1 MGKSA
6 HGVSTRPRKETPV
19 AFSLASRTSRLH
31 GSAIRELLKI
41 TQQPEVISL
50 AGGFPAPELFPIEAL
65 QKASET
71 VFRVHGPSALQYG
84 PTEGVGALRARI
96 AATQPF
102 RVLPEQVLVTTGS
115 QQGLFLVSQIM
126 LDPGDYVV
134 VESPTYLGALQT
146 FDAHQAEYLI
156 VESDVKGVIPESLE
170 AVLSNAPVKPKFIYL
185 IPNHQNPSGRTL
197 DAVRRSQVVEI
208 AERHDVLIIED
219 DPYGPLTFM
228 GHLPPPLRAFS
239 DTHVVYLGSF
249 SKVFAPSLRV
259 GYAIPPAGLFKY
271 MVQLKQTADLQT
283 GNLPQLLAL
292 ETFAELDFDAH
303 LERLRATYGHR
314 CESMMGALEAYF
326 PKGTTWTNPTGGMFV
341 WVQLDSDVDTQAL
354 LDRAVEHKV
363 AFVPG
368 APFCIDGKGQNAL
381 RLNFSNVAPAV
392 IEEGVKRLAGL
403 VKAAAAAA
411 V

>member
-6 HGVSTRPRKETPV
+6 HGAAIRPRKEPPV
-19 AFSLASRTSRLH
+19 AYSLASRTSRLH

-50 AGGFPAPELFPIEAL
+50 AGGLPAPELFPIEAL
-65 QKASET
+65 RKASDT

-102 RVLPEQVLVTTGS
+102 RVLPEQVLITTGS
-115 QQGLFLVSQIM
+115 QQGIFQIAQIM

-134 VESPTYLGALQT
+134 VESPSYLGALQT
-146 FDAHQAEYLI
+146 FDAHQAEFLI
-156 VESDVKGVIPESLE
+156 VQSDDKGVIPESLE
-170 AVLSNAPVKPKFIYL
+170 EVLTNAPKKPKFIYL
-185 IPNHQNPSGRTL
+185 IPNHQNPSGVTI
-197 DAVRRSQVVEI
+197 DALRRPQIVEI
-208 AERHDVLIIED
+208 AERHDVLIVED

-228 GHLPPPLRAFS
+228 GHTPPPLRAFS
-239 DTHVVYLGSF
+239 ETHVVYLGSF

-259 GYAIPPAGLFKY
+259 AYAIPPAGLFKY
-271 MVQLKQTADLQT
+271 MVQIKQCTDLQT

-303 LERLRATYGHR
+303 MARLRATYGHR
-314 CESMMGALEAYF
+314 CEAMLTALATHF
-326 PKGTTWTNPTGGMFV
+326 PAGTTWTHPTGGMFV
-341 WVQLDSDVDTQAL
+341 WVQLDSDVNTQEL

-368 APFCIDGKGQNAL
+368 APFCVDGKGKNAM
-381 RLNFSNVAPAV
+381 RLNFSNVPPAT
-392 IEEGVKRLAGL
+392 IEEGVARLAGL
-403 VKAAAAAA
+403 IKAAAAL

>member
-1 MGKSA
+1 M
-6 HGVSTRPRKETPV
+6 
-19 AFSLASRTSRLH
+19 AFALATRTSRLH
-31 GSAIRELLKI
+31 SSAIRELLKI

-65 QKASET
+65 QKASQT

-102 RVLPEQVLVTTGS
+102 RVLPENVLITSGS
-115 QQGLFLVSQIM
+115 QQGLFLTSQIM
-126 LDPGDYVV
+126 LDPGDMVV
-134 VESPTYLGALQT
+134 VETPTYLGALQT

-156 VESDVKGVIPESLE
+156 VQSDKQGVIPESLE
-170 AVLSNAPVKPKFIYL
+170 EVLTNAPKKPKFIYL
-185 IPNHQNPSGRTL
+185 IPNHQNPSGVTL
-197 DAVRRSQVVEI
+197 DAVRRARVVEI

-228 GHLPPPLRAFS
+228 GQTPPPLRAFS
-239 DTHVVYLGSF
+239 DTHVMYLGSF

-259 GYAIPPAGLFKY
+259 AYAIPPAGLFRFL
-271 MVQLKQTADLQT
+271 VQLKQCNDLQT

-314 CESMMGALEAYF
+314 CESMLAALAAHF
-326 PKGTTWTNPTGGMFV
+326 PRGTTWTHPTGGMFV
-341 WVQLDSDVDTQAL
+341 WVQLEGDVNTQEL
-354 LDRAVEHKV
+354 LDRAVEHQV

-368 APFCIDGKGQNAL
+368 APFCVDGTGRNAM
-381 RLNFSNVAPAV
+381 RLNFSNVPPAS
-392 IEEGVKRLAGL
+392 IEEGVKRLAKL
-403 VKAAAAAA
+403 VKAAVA